1 MATQESTPD
10 AEFPEILGSL
20 QSLALSSKAVET
32 FLEDVTR
39 LAARLVDPPAS
50 VGVTTRYDGRP
61 VTVAASD
68 ERAGLIDEEQYGA
81 GDGPCLTAMRE
92 AVAQSVE
99 DVDGDDRWPDFLS
112 SAREH
117 GVLGILALPLVVHE
131 ECLGALNIYTFDDV
145 GRITDEQVR
154 RAEVFAAQAAT
165 ALALTRRHLEETAH
179 AVQLE
184 QALRSRSVIDQAV
197 GVLMGQQRCDAA
209 AAFALLR
216 QHSQNNNLKLRDVA
230 RSLIERHTGNTVAE
244 APLFH
249 RAVHSTAADQH

>member
-81 GDGPCLTAMRE
+81 GDGPCLTAMRV
-92 AVAQSVE
+92 AVLQSVE
-99 DVDGDDRWPDFLS
+99 DVEADDRWPDFLS
-112 SAREH
+112 SARDH
-117 GVLGILALPLVVHE
+117 GVQRILALPLVVHGQ
-131 ECLGALNIYTFDDV
+131 CLGALNIYTFDED
-145 GRITDEQVR
+145 GRFTDEQVR
-154 RAEVFAAQAAT
+154 RAELFAAQAAT
-165 ALALTRRHLEETAH
+165 ALALTRRHVEEAAH

-184 QALRSRSVIDQAV
+184 EALRSRSVIDQAV
-197 GVLMGQQRCDAA
+197 GVLMGQQQCDAA
-209 AAFALLR
+209 TAFALLR
-216 QHSQNNNLKLRDVA
+216 QHSQNHNLKLRDVA
-230 RSLIERHTGNTVAE
+230 RALIERHTGSVAVE
-244 APLFH
+244 APPFR
-249 RAVHSTAADQH
+249 RAVRGTSADQH